1 MKSFEAATGGVL
13 KRKVFLET
21 SQNLQENPFV
31 GGLKPATVLKTS
43 RDFPVNFAK
52 FLRTR
57 VLKNNSVGGI
67 SLNSQE
73 CTEGFFL

>member
-57 VLKNNSVGGI
+57 VLKNTSVGGI

>member
-1 MKSFEAATGGVL
+1 MKSFKAATGGVL
-13 KRKVFLET
+13 KRKVFVKI
-21 SQNLQENPFV
+21 SQNSQENPFV
-31 GGLKPATVLKTS
+31 GGLKPATILKTS

-57 VLKNNSVGGI
+57 VLKSTSVGGI